1 MAIYINSIEDL
12 DAIRNNLSEEY
23 ILQRDLDF
31 NDDASYDTPS
41 NKTAYTTGS
50 GWLPIGDA
58 TTPFTGIL
66 TGQQYTIKN
75 LYINRPAESVG
86 LFGRMDGGEVYQ
98 LILENPVITGY
109 QAAAFAHYMI
119 GEAAVEFCGL
129 INANITGSDS
139 AGGIARTANGSYV
152 GFCVIIGGTISGSRV
167 IGSACA
173 YLGNTGGIG
182 YVYDIYST
190 ANIVQTSPDT
200 GLFRACGGIVGEAFG
215 SSVSYCLFYGMI
227 NAIAG
232 VDTGGIVGVAN
243 YCEIVIN
250 LAAAAQQN
258 TGNGVIG
265 VANNLSGFSPNWW
278 DAEISQIYYDAYSF
292 QLNTAQAKDITTY
305 SSEWVSIA
313 TYDNHTTE
321 YWKID
326 DDISYPILGFMPEPD
341 PGEDIS
347 GTVSLQNIGQTIAV
361 TAVQEA
367 VFASVGINNQPQ
379 SVNSNAVL
387 LVWAASAITNDLQT
401 ILGQIEAGIAAELAL
416 TNASQGLAA
425 ALAAFVQGS
434 AALQNQNSIELEA
447 QITVTLS
454 GALENSPQQISI
466 TSVPFSSV
474 VAALQNAP
482 QTFEADVSIVAT
494 LSGALTNESQQIQTV
509 LAAVVGAVAALQ
521 NQNSIALEVNLP
533 IAVSAVLQNSP
544 QIVSSSS
551 ALEQNAS
558 AALENTQQV
567 LQIEMHLQQGAISQL
582 ENAPQTMRINAE
594 AIVSVSASMENQNS
608 IYAYVH
614 VVDPHCDTCL
624 INGNQELLVQGQV
637 LITGQV
643 GMMNDRQEAI
653 ISVES
658 SIGMNL
664 YVGIRKVL
672 VIYINNKA
680 ISQLEFI
687 H

>member
-1 MAIYINSIEDL
+1 MATYINSIEDL

-50 GWLPIGDA
+50 GWLPIGDE

-66 TGQQYTIKN
+66 LGQQYTIKN

-98 LILENPVITGY
+98 LILENAVVTGY
-109 QAAAFAHYMI
+109 QAAAFAHTMI
-119 GEAAVEFCGL
+119 GEAAIEYCGL

-139 AGGIARTANGSYV
+139 AGGIARNNDGSYL
-152 GFCVIIGGTISGSRV
+152 GFCVILGGTISGSRTV
-167 IGSACA
+167 ASACA
-173 YLGNTGGIG
+173 YSGNTGGIG
-182 YVYDIYST
+182 YVYDVHST
-190 ANIVQTSPDT
+190 ANIVQTSSDT
-200 GLFRACGGIVGEAFG
+200 GLFRACGGIVADSFG
-215 SSVSYCLFYGMI
+215 SSISYCLFYGTI
-227 NAIAG
+227 NAIVG
-232 VDTGGIVGVAN
+232 VDTGGIVGNAS
-243 YCEIVIN
+243 YSGIVFN
-250 LAAAAQQN
+250 LAAASYQN
-258 TGNGVIG
+258 TGNGIIG
-265 VANNLSGFSPNWW
+265 YAENLSGSSPNWW

-292 QLNTAQAKDITTY
+292 QLNTAQAKDIFTY
-305 SSEWVSIA
+305 SSEGVSIA
-313 TYDNHTTE
+313 TYANHIDE

-326 DDISYPILGFMPEPD
+326 DGISYPILGFMPEPD
-341 PGEDIS
+341 PGEDIA
-347 GTVSLQNIGQTIAV
+347 GTVTLANTSQTIAI
-361 TAVQEA
+361 TAAQYYNI
-367 VFASVGINNQPQ
+367 ASVALNNQPQ

-387 LVWAASAITNDLQT
+387 LVETAATLNNALQT
-401 ILGQIEAGIAAELAL
+401 ILGQIEARIAAESAL

-434 AALQNQNSIELEA
+434 AALQNQNSIAVEA
-447 QITVTLS
+447 QVTVTLS

-482 QTFEADVSIVAT
+482 QTFEADVSIVAA
-494 LSGALTNESQQIQTV
+494 LSGALTNEPQQIQTV
-509 LAAVVGAVAALQ
+509 LAAVVGVVAALQ

-558 AALENTQQV
+558 AALENAQQV
-567 LQIEMHLQQGAISQL
+567 LQIEMHLQQGTSAQL
-582 ENAPQTMRINAE
+582 ENAPQTMQINAE
-594 AIVSVSASMENQNS
+594 AIVAVSASMENQNS

-614 VVDPHCDTCL
+614 VVDAHCDTCL

-637 LITGQV
+637 FITGQV
-643 GMMNDRQEAI
+643 GMMNDRQGAA